1 MVRVCQIAK
10 QIVARQ
16 KGVYGL
22 TGDDL
27 FANLAK
33 VRQDFQRMARVCQI
47 GKQIASSQPPSILT
61 PVKHTS
67 FGFHSTTDVW

>member
-1 MVRVCQIAK
+1 MLARVCQIGK
-10 QIVARQ
+10 QIVVRQ

-33 VRQDFQRMARVCQI
+33 VPQDFQRMARVCQI
-47 GKQIASSQPPSILT
+47 AKQIASSQPRQ
-61 PVKHTS
+61 
-67 FGFHSTTDVW
+67 F